1 MGAREIYGN
10 MFSSQPMKILLVHN
24 RYQIAGGEDTVVQ
37 AEKSMLETH
46 GHEVALLESDN
57 ADISGGVGRL
67 QAAMGA
73 VYSRR
78 GKRRVASELARFR
91 PDVMHV
97 HNFFPLFSPS
107 IYSAAR
113 EAGVAVVQT
122 LHNYRLVCPNALL
135 FRDGHVCE
143 DCVGRAVPLP
153 GVVHACY
160 RGSRLAT
167 APVVAMLAVHRAL
180 GTWTN
185 MVDAYI
191 ALTEFSRQKLI
202 EGGVPAEKIFAKPNF
217 VHPCP
222 VVGDGQGGYAL
233 FAGRL
238 SEEKGISTLLAAWKQ
253 IAEQIPLKM
262 VGNGPLAQMV
272 QSATKQSRGIEWLGQ
287 VSREQTL
294 DLMRHATL
302 LIFPSIVYETF
313 GMSIVEAFAVG
324 LPVVASDLG
333 AMSSL
338 IQHRRTG
345 LHFRAGDADDLVAQV
360 RYARTHPAEFQEMRL
375 AARKEFETKYTA
387 ERNHEML
394 LNIYHTAIQRARR

>member
-1 MGAREIYGN
+1 MR
-10 MFSSQPMKILLVHN
+10 ILLVHN

-57 ADISGGVGRL
+57 ADISGGVGRIL
-67 QAAMGA
+67 AGMGA
-73 VYSRR
+73 VYSPR

-97 HNFFPLFSPS
+97 HNFFPLFSPA

-113 EAGVAVVQT
+113 QAGVAVVQT

-143 DCVGRAVPLP
+143 DCVGRAIPLAA
-153 GVVHACY
+153 VVHGCY

-167 APVVAMLAVHRAL
+167 APVAAMLAGHRAL
-180 GTWTN
+180 GTWIN

-191 ALTEFSRQKLI
+191 ALTEFSRQKLT
-202 EGGVPAEKIFAKPNF
+202 EGGLPAERVFVKPNF
-217 VHPCP
+217 VHPYP

-233 FAGRL
+233 FAGRF
-238 SEEKGISTLLAAWKQ
+238 SEEKGVSTLLAAWKHL
-253 IAEQIPLKM
+253 AEQIPLKIA
-262 VGNGPLAQMV
+262 GDGPLAQMV
-272 QSATKQSRGIEWLGQ
+272 KSATKQSHGIEWLGQ

-294 DLMRHATL
+294 ELMRHATL
-302 LIFPSIVYETF
+302 LIFPSVVYETF

-360 RYARTHPAEFQEMRL
+360 QWARTHPAELREMRQAVREEF
-375 AARKEFETKYTA
+375 AAKYTA

-394 LNIYHTAIQRARR
+394 LNIYHTATRRARR